1 MLPRG
6 QFASCSLGGLTV
18 TALVSRAPPHAA
30 LARAAA
36 IELSAVARLRAA
48 TLPLALVAA
57 LAATD
62 SAIKAQAVGSMPP
75 ATTLVVS
82 DGLRFAR
89 VENPGLMLGMVESGP
104 VVVLLTL
111 AVSLAFLF
119 SLVLDAEPAAAPE
132 RVAVGLFAGGLLGNS
147 LDRLS
152 DGRVTDYLDL
162 VLGGRSLLTVN
173 LSDIAMAAAIILLL
187 GTLASL
193 RGTRRDTAATRRA
206 ARSRASRGAS

>member
-1 MLPRG
+1 
-6 QFASCSLGGLTV
+6 
-18 TALVSRAPPHAA
+18 
-30 LARAAA
+30 
-36 IELSAVARLRAA
+36 
-48 TLPLALVAA
+48 
-57 LAATD
+57 
-62 SAIKAQAVGSMPP
+62 
-75 ATTLVVS
+75 
-82 DGLRFAR
+82 
-89 VENPGLMLGMVESGP
+89 
-104 VVVLLTL
+104 
-111 AVSLAFLF
+111 
-119 SLVLDAEPAAAPE
+119 
-132 RVAVGLFAGGLLGNS
+132 VAVGLFAGGLLGNS